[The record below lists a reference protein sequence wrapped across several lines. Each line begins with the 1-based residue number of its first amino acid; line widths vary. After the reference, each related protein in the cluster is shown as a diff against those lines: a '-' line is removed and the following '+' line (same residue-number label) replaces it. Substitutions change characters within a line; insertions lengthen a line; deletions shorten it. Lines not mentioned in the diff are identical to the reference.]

1 MDMIKR
7 ISEKYILGKNELM
20 EILDS
25 FKLQPRQHAIRGC
38 MLMR

>member
-1 MDMIKR
+1 MNPVKR
-7 ISEKYILGKNELM
+7 ISEKTVLGKNELM

-25 FKLQPRQHAIRGC
+25 SKLPRQRAIRGC